1 MFKTQTE
8 IYLEDNTGK
17 YARVVIDV
25 EPGGVYNIVHTFV
38 SEDHRGEGLAAKLM
52 LEAISYI
59 NSQNGSIKADCSYAE
74 HYLVKHGIN
83 HVKNDKNVSCSLKHM
98 KEDMS

>member
-8 IYLEDNTGK
+8 IYLEDTCGK

-25 EPGGVYNIVHTFV
+25 EDGGVYNIVHTFV
-38 SEDHRGEGLAAKLM
+38 SEEHRGEGLAAKLVQ
-52 LEAISYI
+52 EAVSYI
-59 NSQNGSIKADCSYAE
+59 NSQSGIIKADCSYAE
-74 HYLVKHGIN
+74 HYLEKHGIN
-83 HVKNDKNVSCSLKHM
+83 HIKNDGNQSCSLKHM